1 MQFNFV
7 VSSNAAYATLPAM
20 RGRGI
25 ARRMAEHS
33 LAEATRRGFSAMQ
46 FNFVVSSNK
55 DAVHLWRRL
64 GFEVV
69 GQLPGAFRHPQLGP
83 VDALVMF
90 RRL

>member
-1 MQFNFV
+1 
-7 VSSNAAYATLPAM
+7 
-20 RGRGI
+20 
-25 ARRMAEHS
+25 MAEHS
-33 LAEATRRGFSAMQ
+33 LAEAARQGFSAMQ

-55 DAVHLWRRL
+55 DAVHLWQSL

-69 GQLPGAFRHPQLGP
+69 GPLPGAFRHPQLGP